1 MRQPFAGASV
11 CPIVPME
18 NSPPPLP
25 SPSIP
30 EFSPNR
36 GKSAH
41 HTAGNV
47 ALICLVAAT
56 VFSWVV
62 TAQTNQVGGVARIVG
77 VAVPVLLWLGS
88 IVAGAIALAGVGK
101 HGTNGLRWKGLVGV
115 IVPIALTLL
124 AIPAFLKVREVAL
137 HKKREAIAAE
147 ISKGAPAMVDA
158 VTRLEN
164 AVAGPGDAITINMT
178 VLVDKSAV
186 DMKLWDKTVVP
197 EIRRNVHQSAM
208 ERVIREG
215 TTVIYAYKDKNG
227 AEVAKIVFD
236 PKDAK

>member
-1 MRQPFAGASV
+1 
-11 CPIVPME
+11 ME
-18 NSPPPLP
+18 NNPPPLP

-30 EFSPNR
+30 ELSPNH
-36 GKSAH
+36 GKSVY

-47 ALICLVAAT
+47 ALICLVAGT
-56 VFSWVV
+56 VFSWLV
-62 TAQTNQVGGVARIVG
+62 TAQTNKVGGVARLIG
-77 VAVPVLLWLGS
+77 VAVPVVLWLGA
-88 IVAGAIALAGVGK
+88 IVAGAIALSGIGK
-101 HGTNGLRWKGLVGV
+101 HGRAGLLWKGLAGV
-115 IVPIALTLL
+115 LVPIALTLL

-137 HKKREAIAAE
+137 HKRREAIVAE

-186 DMKLWDKTVVP
+186 DMKRWDKTVVP
-197 EIRRNVHQSAM
+197 EIRRNVLQSPM

-227 AEVAKIVFD
+227 ADVAKIVFD
-236 PKDAK
+236 PKDEK